1 MSIEDKVNY
10 WLSLTEEERTTSDNA
25 KHCLAVGFASTLRN
39 ILCQSDKKTYIYMV
53 TFTISPKLHPNITPS
68 LVKEI
73 EDYIISQS
81 QRTAMKLTAFEYVK
95 EFHKS
100 GAPHWHVL
108 ISSTV
113 SLKKS
118 LFSYY
123 QKLYGNLDFSQTKG
137 KTDQEIKTYISKD
150 NKPTKLI

>member
-1 MSIEDKVNY
+1 
-10 WLSLTEEERTTSDNA
+10 
-25 KHCLAVGFASTLRN
+25 
-39 ILCQSDKKTYIYMV
+39 
-53 TFTISPKLHPNITPS
+53 
-68 LVKEI
+68 
-73 EDYIISQS
+73 
-81 QRTAMKLTAFEYVK
+81 
-95 EFHKS
+95 
-100 GAPHWHVL
+100 L